1 MARLDVRYTY
11 RKTAVCLPLLRW
23 AWLYVYIKA
32 ILAKNKF
39 CKYPDENLIIWFDC
53 IWASAVNETYFWY
66 LPIVQKHSSHVELAI
81 SRTVGKSSSLDLACF
96 VQAPEGV
103 WTRAMFGTSSTKS
116 DSSIFIKLLA
126 SRTFFAHFALNL
138 KWSPIVLCLK
148 VPSRPK
154 SFEDLIFN
162 IYGSNWP
169 SLSSVGHLLH
179 IFGPLSTHKL
189 ASPNHFS
196 TFLRCRNVLLG
207 KLLRKPINVR
217 EVSYQPLQG
226 VSVAYMAWLYKKIN

>member
-1 MARLDVRYTY
+1 M
-11 RKTAVCLPLLRW
+11 KTLSYELIASEHQLSLK
-23 AWLYVYIKA
+23 YIF
-32 ILAKNKF
+32 L
-39 CKYPDENLIIWFDC
+39 
-53 IWASAVNETYFWY
+53 Y

-81 SRTVGKSSSLDLACF
+81 SPAVGKSSSLDLACF

-126 SRTFFAHFALNL
+126 SRTFLAHFALNL

-189 ASPNHFS
+189 VPIHFS
-196 TFLRCRNVLLG
+196 SFLRRT
-207 KLLRKPINVR
+207 
-217 EVSYQPLQG
+217 PLPTFEETNQFQECIIAG
-226 VSVAYMAWLYKKIN
+226 CLCCIYGMVVQKNKVMIMSAGS

>member
-1 MARLDVRYTY
+1 M
-11 RKTAVCLPLLRW
+11 KTLSH
-23 AWLYVYIKA
+23 
-32 ILAKNKF
+32 
-39 CKYPDENLIIWFDC
+39 DLIACEHHGI
-53 IWASAVNETYFWY
+53 YFWY
-66 LPIVQKHSSHVELAI
+66 LQIVQKHSSQVELAI
-81 SRTVGKSSSLDLACF
+81 SPTVGKSSSLDLACF

-126 SRTFFAHFALNL
+126 SRTVLAHFALNL
-138 KWSPIVLCLK
+138 RWSPIVLCLK

-179 IFGPLSTHKL
+179 IFGPLYTHKL

-196 TFLRCRNVLLG
+196 TFYDARTHSSANFWGNQSMSG
-207 KLLRKPINVR
+207 KYHISHR
-217 EVSYQPLQG
+217 G
-226 VSVAYMAWLYKKIN
+226 VCL

>member
-1 MARLDVRYTY
+1 M
-11 RKTAVCLPLLRW
+11 KTLSH
-23 AWLYVYIKA
+23 
-32 ILAKNKF
+32 
-39 CKYPDENLIIWFDC
+39 DLIACEHHGI
-53 IWASAVNETYFWY
+53 YFWY
-66 LPIVQKHSSHVELAI
+66 LQIVQKHSSQVELAI
-81 SRTVGKSSSLDLACF
+81 SLTVGKSSSLDLACF

-126 SRTFFAHFALNL
+126 SRTFLAHFALNL

-179 IFGPLSTHKL
+179 IFGPLYTHKL

-196 TFLRCRNVLLG
+196 TFYDARTHSSANFWG
-207 KLLRKPINVR
+207 NQSIMSP
-217 EVSYQPLQG
+217 QG
-226 VSVAYMAWLYKKIN
+226 VSVAYMAWLYKL

>member
-1 MARLDVRYTY
+1 M
-11 RKTAVCLPLLRW
+11 
-23 AWLYVYIKA
+23 
-32 ILAKNKF
+32 
-39 CKYPDENLIIWFDC
+39 
-53 IWASAVNETYFWY
+53 
-66 LPIVQKHSSHVELAI
+66 AI

-196 TFLRCRNVLLG
+196 TFLTPERTLRPTFEETNQCQSISHRRLCLLHIWHGCTKKTNDYACWILFPYSLVTEVRHSPPG
-207 KLLRKPINVR
+207 K
-217 EVSYQPLQG
+217 ESC
-226 VSVAYMAWLYKKIN
+226 